1 MMELGDSFNFFTGRT
16 ILMLGKIKND
26 DSNGSRIIVTVLG
39 PDRVGIIAGVAQ
51 VLASNKINI
60 LDISQTILQEYL
72 VMVMVADMSESS
84 KDMVAIKDNLA
95 EKGREIGVRI
105 DAQHEDVFKFMH

>member
-1 MMELGDSFNFFTGRT
+1 MLSKVKKEDST
-16 ILMLGKIKND
+16 
-26 DSNGSRIIVTVLG
+26 GSRIIVTVIG
-39 PDRVGIIAGVAQ
+39 PDKVGIIAGVAQ

-72 VMVMVADMSESS
+72 VMVMVADMSDST
-84 KDMVAIKDNLA
+84 KDMIALKDKLA

-105 DAQHEDVFKFMH
+105 DAQHEDVFKFMHRI

>member
-1 MMELGDSFNFFTGRT
+1 
-16 ILMLGKIKND
+16 MLSKIKKEYPK
-26 DSNGSRIIVTVLG
+26 GSRIIVTVIG
-39 PDRVGIIAGVAQ
+39 PDKVGIIAGVSQ

-72 VMVMVADMSESS
+72 VMVMVADMSESTR
-84 KDMVAIKDNLA
+84 DMIALKEKLA

-105 DAQHEDVFKFMH
+105 DAQHEDVFKFMHRI